1 MILNARSNSFY
12 FVFPRGFFPPGIETK
27 YFQYIKNQS
36 IPYDTLTQYMNS
48 TIQSVTFPS
57 LQVDNVTQTRPLGKK
72 ITYQSATPI
81 QNLFSQGFSVTFRM
95 ASGFINYFVMLET
108 MLEHLN
114 FKNPDLFVENLP
126 LQVLDNSGNVVATV
140 QFKGVTIA
148 SLSELNLNYTQN
160 APTATAFTAGFNYNY
175 LGIDLDMAR

>member
-1 MILNARSNSFY
+1 MILNARANSFY
-12 FVFPRGFFPPGIETK
+12 FVFPKGFFPPGVQDK
-27 YFQYIKNQS
+27 YFQYIKSQS

-57 LQVDNVTQTRPLGKK
+57 LQATSVTQTRPLGKT

-81 QNLFSQGFSVTFRM
+81 QNMFSQGFSVTFRM
-95 ASGFINYFVMLET
+95 AEGFINYFVMLET
-108 MLEHLN
+108 VLEHLN

-126 LQVLDNSGNVVATV
+126 LQVLDNNGNVISTV
-140 QFKGVTIA
+140 QFKGVTVS

-160 APTATAFTAGFNYNY
+160 APTATQFTVSFNYNY
-175 LGIDLDMAR
+175 FSVDLEMAR

>member
-1 MILNARSNSFY
+1 MILNARANSFY
-12 FVFPRGFFPPGIETK
+12 FVFPKGFFPDAIQSK
-27 YFQYIKNQS
+27 YFEYIKSQS
-36 IPYDTLTQYMNS
+36 LPYDTLTQYMNS

-57 LQVDNVTQTRPLGKK
+57 LQLDSVTQTRPLGKT

-81 QNLFSQGFSVTFRM
+81 QNLFSQGFNVTFRM

-108 MLEHLN
+108 MLTHLN

-126 LQVLDNSGNVVATV
+126 LQILDNNGNVITTA
-140 QFKGVTIA
+140 QFKGVTLG

-160 APTATAFTAGFNYNY
+160 APTPTTFTAGFNYNY
-175 LGIDLDMAR
+175 IFINLEMAR

>member
-1 MILNARSNSFY
+1 MILNARANSFF
-12 FVFPRGFFPPGIETK
+12 FVFPKGFFPPGVEDK
-27 YFQYIKNQS
+27 YFQYIKSQS

-57 LQVDNVTQTRPLGKK
+57 LAASSVTQTRPLGKT

-81 QNLFSQGFSVTFRM
+81 QNMFSQGFNVTFRM

-114 FKNPDLFVENLP
+114 FKNPQLFVENLP
-126 LQVLDNSGNVVATV
+126 LQVLDNSGNVIATV
-140 QFKGVTIA
+140 QFKGVTIS

-160 APTATAFTAGFNYNY
+160 APTATSFTAGFNYNY
-175 LGIDLDMAR
+175 LSIDLEMAR

>member
-1 MILNARSNSFY
+1 MILNARANSFF
-12 FVFPRGFFPPGIETK
+12 FVFPKGFFPPGVEDK
-27 YFQYIKNQS
+27 YFQYIKSQS

-57 LQVDNVTQTRPLGKK
+57 LAASSVTQTRPLGKT

-81 QNLFSQGFSVTFRM
+81 QNMFSQGFNVTFRM

-114 FKNPDLFVENLP
+114 FKNPQLFVENLP
-126 LQVLDNSGNVVATV
+126 LQVLDNSGNVIATV
-140 QFKGVTIA
+140 QFKGVTIS

-160 APTATAFTAGFNYNY
+160 APTATSFTAGFNYNY
-175 LGIDLDMAR
+175 LGIDLEMAR

>member
-1 MILNARSNSFY
+1 MILNARANSFF
-12 FVFPRGFFPPGIETK
+12 FVFPKGFFPPGVEDK
-27 YFQYIKNQS
+27 YFQYIKSQS

-57 LQVDNVTQTRPLGKK
+57 LAASSVTQIRPLGKT

-81 QNLFSQGFSVTFRM
+81 QNMFSQGFNVTFRM

-114 FKNPDLFVENLP
+114 FKNPQLFVENLP
-126 LQVLDNSGNVVATV
+126 LQVLDNSGNVIATV
-140 QFKGVTIA
+140 QFKGVTIS

-160 APTATAFTAGFNYNY
+160 APTATSFTAGFNYNY
-175 LGIDLDMAR
+175 LSIDLEMAR

>member
-1 MILNARSNSFY
+1 MILNARANSFY
-12 FVFPRGFFPPGIETK
+12 FVFPKGFFPPGVQDK

-48 TIQSVTFPS
+48 TIQSVSFPS
-57 LQVDNVTQTRPLGKK
+57 LQASNVTQTRPLGKT

-81 QNLFSQGFSVTFRM
+81 QNMFSQEFNVTFRM
-95 ASGFINYFVMLET
+95 AEGFINYFVMLET

-126 LQVLDNSGNVVATV
+126 LQTLDNNGNVISTC
-140 QFKGVTIA
+140 QFKGVTLS
-148 SLSELNLNYTQN
+148 SLSELTLNYTQN
-160 APTATAFTAGFNYNY
+160 APTTTTFTAGFNYNY
-175 LGIDLDMAR
+175 LSIDLEMAR

>member
-1 MILNARSNSFY
+1 MILNARGNTFY
-12 FVFPRGFFPPGIETK
+12 FVFPKGFFPPGVQDK
-27 YFQYIKNQS
+27 YFQYIKSQT
-36 IPYDTLTQYMNS
+36 IPYDTLTQFMNS

-57 LQVDNVTQTRPLGKK
+57 LQLDTVQQTRPLGKT

-81 QNLFSQGFSVTFRM
+81 QNLFSQGFQVTFRM
-95 ASGFINYFVMLET
+95 GEGFVNYFVMLET

-126 LQVLDNSGNVVATV
+126 LQTLDNNGNVITTI
-140 QFKGVTIA
+140 QFKGVTLA

-160 APTATAFTAGFNYNY
+160 NPSPSSFTVGFNYNY
-175 LGIDLDMAR
+175 LAIDLEMAR

>member
-1 MILNARSNSFY
+1 MILNARANSFF
-12 FVFPRGFFPPGIETK
+12 FVFPKGFFPSGVEDK
-27 YFQYIKNQS
+27 YFQYIKSQS

-57 LQVDNVTQTRPLGKK
+57 LSASSVTQTRPLGKT

-81 QNLFSQGFSVTFRM
+81 QNMFSQGFSVTFRM

-114 FKNPDLFVENLP
+114 FKNPNLFVENLP
-126 LQVLDNSGNVVATV
+126 LQVLDNSGNVISTV
-140 QFKGVTIA
+140 QFKGVTVA

-160 APTATAFTAGFNYNY
+160 APTATSFTAGFNYNY
-175 LGIDLDMAR
+175 LNIDLEMAR

>member
-1 MILNARSNSFY
+1 MILNARANSFF
-12 FVFPRGFFPPGIETK
+12 FVFPKGFFPSGIEDK
-27 YFQYIKNQS
+27 YFQYIKSQS

-57 LQVDNVTQTRPLGKK
+57 LAASSVTQTRPLGKT

-81 QNLFSQGFSVTFRM
+81 QNMFSQGFNVTFRM

-114 FKNPDLFVENLP
+114 FKNPQLFVENLP
-126 LQVLDNSGNVVATV
+126 LQVLDNSGNVIATV
-140 QFKGVTIA
+140 QFKGVTIS
-148 SLSELNLNYTQN
+148 SLSELDLNYTQN

-175 LGIDLDMAR
+175 LSIDLEMAR

>member
-12 FVFPRGFFPPGIETK
+12 FVFPKGFFPPATQDK
-27 YFQYIKNQS
+27 YFQYIKSQS

-57 LQVDNVTQTRPLGKK
+57 LQATSVTQTRPLGKT

-81 QNLFSQGFSVTFRM
+81 QNMFSQGFNVSFRM
-95 ASGFINYFVMLET
+95 AEGFINYFVMMET
-108 MLEHLN
+108 LLEHLN
-114 FKNPDLFVENLP
+114 FKNPSLFVENLP
-126 LQVLDNSGNVVATV
+126 LQILNNNGDVISTV
-140 QFKGVTIA
+140 QFKGVIIS

-160 APTATAFTAGFNYNY
+160 APTVTNFTVGFNYNY
-175 LGIDLDMAR
+175 LSVDLEMAR